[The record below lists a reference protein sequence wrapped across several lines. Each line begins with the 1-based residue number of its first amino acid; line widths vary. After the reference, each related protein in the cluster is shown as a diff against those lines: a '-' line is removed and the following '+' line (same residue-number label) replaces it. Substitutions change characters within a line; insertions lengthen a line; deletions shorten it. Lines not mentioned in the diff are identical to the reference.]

1 MDRISQLMRET
12 GVDFPKAVEL
22 LAAEAGVT
30 AANIGDRTCPAQRE
44 TALGLTLQ
52 HYGSHAFT
60 PEETVDLARK
70 LALFIAEG

>member
-30 AANIGDRTCPAQRE
+30 AANIGDRTSVDHRSL
-44 TALGLTLQ
+44 ALKLTLE

-60 PEETVDLARK
+60 PAETVDLARK